1 MSSAPEI
8 IFTRYIAVS
17 RKDISLPLVC
27 YECFFLI
34 GLLSD
39 LIEVIDAKHLVHK
52 YSNFSF
58 SNKELFV
65 FSVFILAANIFSIK
79 IYA

>member
-1 MSSAPEI
+1 VSSAPEV
-8 IFTRYIAVS
+8 IFTRYIAIS
-17 RKDISLPLVC
+17 RKEISLPLVC

-34 GLLSD
+34 GLLSE

-52 YSNFSF
+52 YSKFSF